1 MNQLSDPKMLAF
13 ILKQMENQLPY
24 FGPFPKLSKNLL
36 KKMLDLWGSATETVR
51 ILAFIN
57 IRRMALDFPYPFIGS
72 CLKGI
77 YLTYVRNA
85 KFTNPKTLPLINFMS
100 NCVTEIYGLDWNLSY
115 QHMFVY
121 IRQLA
126 IILRTSFNTK
136 SKDSYDTVYNWQFVN
151 SIRAFVRIF
160 SAYPNQPVLQL
171 LLHPLI
177 QIIQGVISLVPTARY
192 FPLRFQCVR
201 MMNEIAMFNTGTY
214 VNGLPFLLEVRQR
227 DCRSFYCP
235 LLTAH
240 LTGFE
245 LPRGLQKSEANDAKT
260 NGSRVAVEDCEQ
272 NVGHEGV
279 SRHGAQGLHRFDRRL
294 SQHLRLLDFL
304 PRTRRTRHH
313 QPQALLEA
321 M

>member
-24 FGPFPKLSKNLL
+24 FGPFAKLSKNLL

-72 CLKGI
+72 CLKGV

-121 IRQLA
+121 VRQLA

-136 SKDSYDTVYNWQFVN
+136 SKDSYDTVYNWQFIN

-171 LLHPLI
+171 LIHPLM
-177 QIIQGVISLVPTARY
+177 QIIQGVISLVPTPRY

-201 MMNEIAMFNTGTY
+201 MMNEVAMFNTGTY
-214 VNGLPFLLEVRQR
+214 INGLPFLLEV
-227 DCRSFYCP
+227 CRTISM
-235 LLTAH
+235 
-240 LTGFE
+240 
-245 LPRGLQKSEANDAKT
+245 
-260 NGSRVAVEDCEQ
+260 VV
-272 NVGHEGV
+272 
-279 SRHGAQGLHRFDRRL
+279 
-294 SQHLRLLDFL
+294 
-304 PRTRRTRHH
+304 
-313 QPQALLEA
+313 
-321 M
+321 

>member
-1 MNQLSDPKMLAF
+1 MVFYRSTKKFYPAKYPRWRKLGGIVKIYLTNLLHFMNQLSDPKMLGF
-13 ILKQMENQLPY
+13 ILKQIETQLPY
-24 FGPFPKLSKNLL
+24 FGPFAKLSKNLL

-57 IRRMALDFPYPFIGS
+57 IRRMALDFPYPFIGN
-72 CLKGI
+72 CLKGV

-136 SKDSYDTVYNWQFVN
+136 SKDSYDTVYNWQFIN

-171 LLHPLI
+171 LIHPLM

-201 MMNEIAMFNTGTY
+201 MMNEVAMFNTGTY
-214 VNGLPFLLEVRQR
+214 INGLPFLLEVR
-227 DCRSFYCP
+227 
-235 LLTAH
+235 
-240 LTGFE
+240 
-245 LPRGLQKSEANDAKT
+245 
-260 NGSRVAVEDCEQ
+260 
-272 NVGHEGV
+272 
-279 SRHGAQGLHRFDRRL
+279 
-294 SQHLRLLDFL
+294 
-304 PRTRRTRHH
+304 
-313 QPQALLEA
+313 
-321 M
+321 